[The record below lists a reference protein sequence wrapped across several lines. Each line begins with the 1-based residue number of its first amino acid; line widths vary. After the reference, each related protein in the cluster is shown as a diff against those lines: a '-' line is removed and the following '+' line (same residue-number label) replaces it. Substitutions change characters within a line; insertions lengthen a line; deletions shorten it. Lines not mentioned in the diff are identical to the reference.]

1 MFLKHL
7 GQEKL
12 KFQFQIKVV
21 DLLYF
26 EQGFKLKN
34 VDFEDSFFVNFE

>member
-12 KFQFQIKVV
+12 KYQFQIKVV
-21 DLLYF
+21 DLKFF
-26 EQGFKLKN
+26 EQGFKLKKI
-34 VDFEDSFFVNFE
+34 DFDDLFFV